1 MVACVLCHGAEAVV
15 FCYNDNANLCKAC
28 DAQIHKTNKL
38 TWRHQRV
45 YLCEVCEGAPKPAC
59 VYCAQDKVRADSPAD
74 RPDPNRGARRVSP
87 LASVSARVPPDLE
100 LRDPLFA
107 PRAASSFPHTPPRL
121 SHPRARPDPPPRV
134 PAAPILTPRPPT
146 SPRSLPRRTC
156 ARTAT

>member
-1 MVACVLCHGAEAVV
+1 MVKCVLCHGAEAVV

-74 RPDPNRGARRVSP
+74 RPDPNRAARRVST
-87 LASVSARVPPDLE
+87 LASVSARVPPV
-100 LRDPLFA
+100 RT
-107 PRAASSFPHTPPRL
+107 SSFGIRFSRHEPRHLFRTRLPGSPTPARAPTLPPAFPPRP
-121 SHPRARPDPPPRV
+121 S
-134 PAAPILTPRPPT
+134 
-146 SPRSLPRRTC
+146 
-156 ARTAT
+156 